1 MYFNKFELHYLHSVT
16 WLSHGCIALVI
27 IGPYF
32 EHVCPR
38 KLKFGQDEGT
48 KRKIF
53 SKGQL
58 GHYFIGHGEHWIG
71 ALDLTERSTNTAAD
85 TRCCTSKAAST
96 YTHNISYSYGN
107 NREERIHHV
116 TEMVNTATAKNII

>member
-27 IGPYF
+27 IGAYF
-32 EHVCPR
+32 EQVCPR

-53 SKGQL
+53 QKATWLITSLAMGKT
-58 GHYFIGHGEHWIG
+58 
-71 ALDLTERSTNTAAD
+71 DLELLT
-85 TRCCTSKAAST
+85 
-96 YTHNISYSYGN
+96 
-107 NREERIHHV
+107 
-116 TEMVNTATAKNII
+116 